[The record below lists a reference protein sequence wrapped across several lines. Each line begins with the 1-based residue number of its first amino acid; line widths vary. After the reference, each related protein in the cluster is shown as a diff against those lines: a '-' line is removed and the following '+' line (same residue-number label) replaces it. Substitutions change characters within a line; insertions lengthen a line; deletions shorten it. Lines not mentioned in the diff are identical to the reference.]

1 MADIALGYKDGSADE
16 ILYGVVRPRPPSE
29 PVVRP
34 EKRPLGIAP
43 LTDASPSPSPS
54 PQTNE
59 NGFGIENLPR
69 RTSFRRPL
77 ATHHTNSSQV
87 ELAMNPAA
95 GSNVREMQRRRGVKP
110 TDHHRQNL
118 AKLREQ
124 SAKNQARKLKE
135 AAEKDA
141 MMKSHIG
148 AAERAAQRAR
158 AASSRPASAA
168 PRPPTTVSREESVYG
183 TDFVRQNST
192 MTVAEAAAKGK
203 ERVAEMRRAEEETR
217 RANDFIAKRD
227 YGRVPDYLVERKLE
241 LAERERERREK
252 EELAHIPPGMR
263 VLPED
268 ERLRT
273 LEILAENRQDVEEKL
288 LALPI
293 AEDGTPVVHRRKA
306 ELEARLAEIEDAQRI
321 FGRSTVLVRA

>member
-1 MADIALGYKDGSADE
+1 MAKGKSNPKTLEHVKRMTKQMRSEQAEAQALEAATQAAQAVDRKRSKNKKGRRGDVSSDDDENDDPSATQAAAAANGGKKGTGSQSKVQVA
-16 ILYGVVRPRPPSE
+16 
-29 PVVRP
+29 
-34 EKRPLGIAP
+34 
-43 LTDASPSPSPS
+43 
-54 PQTNE
+54 
-59 NGFGIENLPR
+59 GFGI
-69 RTSFRRPL
+69 
-77 ATHHTNSSQV
+77 
-87 ELAMNPAA
+87 
-95 GSNVREMQRRRGVKP
+95 GCRGTGNEK
-110 TDHHRQNL
+110 
-118 AKLREQ
+118 
-124 SAKNQARKLKE
+124 ARKLKE

-203 ERVAEMRRAEEETR
+203 ERVAEMRRAQEETR

-252 EELAHIPPGMR
+252 EERAHIPPGMR

-293 AEDGTPVVHRRKA
+293 AKDGTPVVHRRKA

>member
-1 MADIALGYKDGSADE
+1 
-16 ILYGVVRPRPPSE
+16 
-29 PVVRP
+29 
-34 EKRPLGIAP
+34 
-43 LTDASPSPSPS
+43 
-54 PQTNE
+54 
-59 NGFGIENLPR
+59 
-69 RTSFRRPL
+69 
-77 ATHHTNSSQV
+77 
-87 ELAMNPAA
+87 MNPAA
-95 GSNVREMQRRRGVKP
+95 GSNVRELQRRRGIKP

-118 AKLREQ
+118 AKLKEQ

-141 MMKSHIG
+141 MMKSHLG

-168 PRPPTTVSREESVYG
+168 PTRRETQLSREESTYG

-192 MTVAEAAAKGK
+192 MTVADAAAKGK
-203 ERVAEMRRAEEETR
+203 TRISEMRAIEEER
-217 RANDFIAKRD
+217 RIANDFTAKRD

-241 LAERERERREK
+241 LLERERLRREK

-273 LEILAENRQDVEEKL
+273 LEILAENAADVETKL

-293 AEDGTPVVHRRKA
+293 AKDGTPVVHRVKA
-306 ELEARLAEIEDAQRI
+306 ELEARMAEIEDAQRI

>member
-1 MADIALGYKDGSADE
+1 MGPPTRSSTAWY
-16 ILYGVVRPRPPSE
+16 VRDPSTSLAFITRE
-29 PVVRP
+29 T
-34 EKRPLGIAP
+34 ETFS
-43 LTDASPSPSPS
+43 LTDAPPTSLPPPS
-54 PQTNE
+54 QTNE

-95 GSNVREMQRRRGVKP
+95 GSNVRELQRRRGIKP

-118 AKLREQ
+118 AKLKEQ

-168 PRPPTTVSREESVYG
+168 PTRRETQLSREESTYG

-192 MTVAEAAAKGK
+192 MTVADAAAKGK
-203 ERVAEMRRAEEETR
+203 TRISEMRAIEEER
-217 RANDFIAKRD
+217 RIANDFTAKRD

-241 LAERERERREK
+241 LLERERLRREK

-273 LEILAENRQDVEEKL
+273 LEILAENRADVETKL

-293 AEDGTPVVHRRKA
+293 AKDGTPVVHRRKA
-306 ELEARLAEIEDAQRI
+306 ELEARMAEIEDAQRI

>member
-1 MADIALGYKDGSADE
+1 MGPPTRSSTAWY
-16 ILYGVVRPRPPSE
+16 VRDPSTSLAFITGE
-29 PVVRP
+29 T
-34 EKRPLGIAP
+34 ETFS
-43 LTDASPSPSPS
+43 LTDAPPTSLPPLS
-54 PQTNE
+54 QTNE

-95 GSNVREMQRRRGVKP
+95 GSNVRELQRRRGIKP

-118 AKLREQ
+118 AKLKEQ

-168 PRPPTTVSREESVYG
+168 PTRRETQLSREESTYG

-192 MTVAEAAAKGK
+192 MTVADAAAKGK
-203 ERVAEMRRAEEETR
+203 TRISEMRAIEEER
-217 RANDFIAKRD
+217 RIANDFTAKRD

-241 LAERERERREK
+241 LLERERLRREK

-273 LEILAENRQDVEEKL
+273 LEILAENAADVETKL

-293 AEDGTPVVHRRKA
+293 AKDGTPVVHRVKA
-306 ELEARLAEIEDAQRI
+306 ELEARMAEIEDAQRI